1 MCDTPVPETQP
12 TSNSELA
19 GMYFLKELEFQ
30 VAIETKAR
38 DRMENMVQY
47 LLTTIAAIIGAVLLV
62 NEMQENS
69 ILLLFIACLLV
80 FAVSTS
86 AYYRSCRLRYI
97 MTYARVT
104 RNNIRCEL
112 KKLGVNDAHRLIDW
126 EGNPSGFCKLTVIKL
141 TLLMLVCSILGGT
154 AAGFGLMLM
163 FGLKELPANITI
175 TEKVLL
181 IVIPLT
187 ITILFVIGLE
197 AMLLY
202 LRKRSG
208 QFITDPKWRRLPDY
222 DL

>member
-1 MCDTPVPETQP
+1 
-12 TSNSELA
+12 
-19 GMYFLKELEFQ
+19 
-30 VAIETKAR
+30 
-38 DRMENMVQY
+38 
-47 LLTTIAAIIGAVLLV
+47 
-62 NEMQENS
+62 
-69 ILLLFIACLLV
+69 
-80 FAVSTS
+80 
-86 AYYRSCRLRYI
+86 
-97 MTYARVT
+97 
-104 RNNIRCEL
+104 
-112 KKLGVNDAHRLIDW
+112 
-126 EGNPSGFCKLTVIKL
+126 
-141 TLLMLVCSILGGT
+141 MLVCSILGGT

>member
-1 MCDTPVPETQP
+1 MCDTTEPEIQP
-12 TSNSELA
+12 PSNPELA

-47 LLTTIAAIIGAVLLV
+47 LLTTIAAIIGAVLFV

-112 KKLGVNDAHRLIDW
+112 KKLGVIDAYRLIDW

-141 TLLMLVCSILGGT
+141 TLLMAVCSILGGT
-154 AAGFGLMLM
+154 AAVFGLMLL
-163 FGLKELPANITI
+163 FGLKELPADVTD
-175 TEKVLL
+175 TEQVLL
-181 IVIPLT
+181 IAIPLT
-187 ITILFVIGLE
+187 IMILLGIGLE
-197 AMLLY
+197 AMLLF
-202 LRKRSG
+202 LKQRSG
-208 QFITDPKWRRLPDY
+208 KFIIDPKWRRLPDY

>member
-1 MCDTPVPETQP
+1 MCDATEPDLQSP
-12 TSNSELA
+12 SNPDLA
-19 GMYFLKELEFQ
+19 GIYFLKELEFQ

-47 LLTTIAAIIGAVLLV
+47 LLTTIAAIIGAVLFV

-69 ILLLFIACLLV
+69 ILLLFIACFLV

-112 KKLGVNDAHRLIDW
+112 KKLGVVDAYRLIDW
-126 EGNPSGFCKLTVIKL
+126 EGNPSGFCELTVIKL
-141 TLLMLVCSILGGT
+141 ILLMAVCSLLGGIT
-154 AAGFGLMLM
+154 AAFGLMLL
-163 FGLKELPANITI
+163 FGLKELPADVTG
-175 TEKVLL
+175 TEQGLL

-187 ITILFVIGLE
+187 ITIF
-197 AMLLY
+197 
-202 LRKRSG
+202 
-208 QFITDPKWRRLPDY
+208 
-222 DL
+222 